1 MTKCNIWCGSYDVGG
16 DDRRILL
23 WDVERALSDAG
34 SPAVMKG
41 EHHSNVFCVAFNN
54 SNTKVFSGGKQYV
67 GHYSIPSLGRLRK
80 VDLIILEGKNV
91 CPSVRP
97 SVRPSVHKKFLQFE

>member
-54 SNTKVFSGGKQYV
+54 SNTKVFSGGK
-67 GHYSIPSLGRLRK
+67 H
-80 VDLIILEGKNV
+80 
-91 CPSVRP
+91 
-97 SVRPSVHKKFLQFE
+97 FLCCFQ